1 MFYTISRGPEY
12 NIILNLVILIFTGL
26 VYTIM
31 HKSTDWHDCVGGA
44 LVLMRVDYLIFGA
57 YYMEINT
64 FILSDVSSE
73 GIYAVSSC
81 LKTSCCLQ
89 NLSLNQSAATWL

>member
-1 MFYTISRGPEY
+1 
-12 NIILNLVILIFTGL
+12 
-26 VYTIM
+26 M
-31 HKSTDWHDCVGGA
+31 HKSTDCHDCVGGA

-57 YYMEINT
+57 YCMEINT

-89 NLSLNQSAATWL
+89 NLPLISLLPLDYKTTSKVHPSFYM